1 MPPKNINDF
10 FSPVST
16 GTNPHQQIDD
26 LILMEE
32 LDKIA
37 QENMMY
43 GAMTQFQP
51 DVHAPTVTPFAL
63 DAELAPLKAM
73 GWLLGKGKGIKD
85 VLRHSKRTI
94 YDLLNLDVPGFFSVQ
109 PYARKNPKVNPMG
122 KWIDMDTSSRLAQ
135 DVAEDLPDVANI
147 ERKAERLRYLEEGI
161 ENKKG
166 MLIDEAYQKFLDDP
180 RSIKALEKV
189 LGKGAMSRD
198 ETMKIIERMQSQIKA
213 ENLRPGAGLTEPYH
227 ISYPHSTG
235 DKVIPFDPIEVHKG
249 YDMTEKGG
257 KEFIAKH
264 GEEAWQKEVSAY
276 KKSQEDLEDLKMV
289 EIENASQTL
298 GDELSWWFE
307 EEAIKRNIDV
317 DDSEAVIDLI
327 AEFPHID
334 KLLKSKYMLKEM
346 ELRQE
351 IRWEQQKT
359 LRDILEG
366 KPY

>member
-73 GWLLGKGKGIKD
+73 GWMLGKGKGIRD
-85 VLRHSKRTI
+85 VVKHGKETV
-94 YDLLNLDVPGFFSVQ
+94 YDLFNKTFRRDLHTGNAPITEEAAIQLN
-109 PYARKNPKVNPMG
+109 KNIVEN
-122 KWIDMDTSSRLAQ
+122 
-135 DVAEDLPDVANI
+135 LPDVRYI
-147 ERKAERLRYLEEGI
+147 EGKAERLRELET
-161 ENKKG
+161 
-166 MLIDEAYQKFLDDP
+166 LSDEAAFTAESPAELKDAMEKFQ
-180 RSIKALEKV
+180 SIL
-189 LGKGAMSRD
+189 
-198 ETMKIIERMQSQIKA
+198 KA

-227 ISYPHSTG
+227 ISYPHSKSG
-235 DKVIPFDPIEVHKG
+235 SEVIPFDPIEVHKG

-276 KKSQEDLEDLKMV
+276 KKSQEDLEDWNMV

-307 EEAIKRNIDV
+307 EEIVKRNINIDALDV
-317 DDSEAVIDLI
+317 EGLAKLVS
-327 AEFPHID
+327 EFPHID
-334 KLLKSKYMLKEM
+334 KLVKSKYMLKEM

>member
-85 VLRHSKRTI
+85 VLTHTGKTIKDFLYKRRGM
-94 YDLLNLDVPGFFSVQ
+94 DF
-109 PYARKNPKVNPMG
+109 
-122 KWIDMDTSSRLAQ
+122 DTSSRLAQ

-161 ENKKG
+161 ENSKE
-166 MLIDEAYQKFLDDP
+166 MLKNDAYQEFLDDP
-180 RSIKALEKV
+180 QIIKVLEAV

-198 ETMKIIERMQSQIKA
+198 ETMQTIKRMQSKIKA

-276 KKSQEDLEDLKMV
+276 KKSQEDLEDLKIV

>member
-73 GWLLGKGKGIKD
+73 GWMLGKGKGIKD
-85 VLRHSKRTI
+85 VLTHTGKTIKDFLYKRRGM
-94 YDLLNLDVPGFFSVQ
+94 DF
-109 PYARKNPKVNPMG
+109 
-122 KWIDMDTSSRLAQ
+122 DTSSRLAQ

-161 ENKKG
+161 ENSKE
-166 MLIDEAYQKFLDDP
+166 MLKNDAYQEFLDDP
-180 RSIKALEKV
+180 QIIKALEAV

-198 ETMKIIERMQSQIKA
+198 ETMQTIKRMQSQIKA

>member
-16 GTNPHQQIDD
+16 GTNANQQIDD

-32 LDKIA
+32 LDRIA
-37 QENMMY
+37 KQTEMH
-43 GAMTQFQP
+43 GAITQFHP

-73 GWLLGKGKGIKD
+73 GWLLGKGKGIRD
-85 VLRHSKRTI
+85 VLSHTSKTI
-94 YDLLNLDVPGFFSVQ
+94 GDLLGGGFVPG
-109 PYARKNPKVNPMG
+109 KKG
-122 KWIDMDTSSRLAQ
+122 KWIDVDTSSRLAQ
-135 DVAEDLPDVANI
+135 DVAEDLPDVADI
-147 ERKAERLRYLEEGI
+147 ERRAERLRYLEGDI
-161 ENKKG
+161 ENYKE
-166 MLIDEAYQKFLDDP
+166 MLKNDAYQEFLDDP
-180 RSIKALEKV
+180 KVIKALEAV

-198 ETMKIIERMQSQIKA
+198 EMMQTIKRMQIEIKA

>member
-37 QENMMY
+37 QEDMMY

-73 GWLLGKGKGIKD
+73 GWMLGKGKGIKD
-85 VLRHSKRTI
+85 VVKHGKETV
-94 YDLLNLDVPGFFSVQ
+94 YDLFNKTFRRDLHTGNAPITEEAAIQLN
-109 PYARKNPKVNPMG
+109 KNIVEN
-122 KWIDMDTSSRLAQ
+122 
-135 DVAEDLPDVANI
+135 LPDVGYI
-147 ERKAERLRYLEEGI
+147 EGKAERLKDVNKELDELGELMFSTNLDLEEYT
-161 ENKKG
+161 
-166 MLIDEAYQKFLDDP
+166 ALDN
-180 RSIKALEKV
+180 RISQLVK
-189 LGKGAMSRD
+189 
-198 ETMKIIERMQSQIKA
+198 TMGA

-227 ISYPHSTG
+227 ISYPHSKSG
-235 DKVIPFDPIEVHKG
+235 SEVIPFDPIEVHKG

-276 KKSQEDLEDLKMV
+276 KKSQEDLEDWNMV

-307 EEAIKRNIDV
+307 EEIVKRNINIDALDV
-317 DDSEAVIDLI
+317 EGLAKLVS
-327 AEFPHID
+327 EFPHID
-334 KLLKSKYMLKEM
+334 KLVKSKYMLKEM

>member
-37 QENMMY
+37 KENMMY

-85 VLRHSKRTI
+85 VVKHGKETV
-94 YDLLNLDVPGFFSVQ
+94 YDLFNKTFRRDLHTGNAPITEEAAIQLN
-109 PYARKNPKVNPMG
+109 KNIVEN
-122 KWIDMDTSSRLAQ
+122 
-135 DVAEDLPDVANI
+135 LPDVGYI
-147 ERKAERLRYLEEGI
+147 EGKAERLRHIEGGI
-161 ENKKG
+161 ENYKE
-166 MLIDEAYQKFLDDP
+166 MLKNDAYQEFLDDP
-180 RSIKALEKV
+180 QIIKVLEAV

-198 ETMKIIERMQSQIKA
+198 ETMQTIKRMQSKIKA

-249 YDMTEKGG
+249 YDITEKGG

-276 KKSQEDLEDLKMV
+276 KKSQEDLEDLNMV

-298 GDELSWWFE
+298 SDELSWWFE
-307 EEAIKRNIDV
+307 EEIVKRNIN
-317 DDSEAVIDLI
+317 IDALDKEGV
-327 AEFPHID
+327 AKLVSEFPHID
-334 KLLKSKYMLKEM
+334 KLVKSKYMLKEM